1 VRLYSDEWIAAFNEA
16 VAELEP
22 DPDVSFRLHQIVD
35 DGPEGTVRVTLVA
48 HEGRVT
54 LAREPAREPARDG
67 AREPARDGAREPAR
81 DGAGDAPVPDATISV
96 QFDDAVALARG
107 ELDPSGLL
115 AAGRVRVRGNLSVLV
130 RGQSLLAA
138 AASRLGPLSEQ
149 TTP

>member
-1 VRLYSDEWIAAFNEA
+1 MRLYSDEWIAAFNEA

-54 LAREPAREPARDG
+54 LAREP
-67 AREPARDGAREPAR
+67 AREPAR

>member
-1 VRLYSDEWIAAFNEA
+1 MRLYSDEWIVAFNEA

-22 DPDVSFRLHQIVD
+22 DPDVSFRLRQIVD

-54 LAREPAREPARDG
+54 MTREEAREPAREEAPG
-67 AREPARDGAREPAR
+67 G
-81 DGAGDAPVPDATISV
+81 APVPDATISV
-96 QFDDAVALARG
+96 HFDDAVALARG

>member
-1 VRLYSDEWIAAFNEA
+1 MRLYSDEWIAAFNEA

-48 HEGRVT
+48 HEGRGT
-54 LAREPAREPARDG
+54 L
-67 AREPARDGAREPAR
+67 AREPAR

-149 TTP
+149 TTS

>member
-1 VRLYSDEWIAAFNEA
+1 MRLYSDEWIAAFNEA

-54 LAREPAREPARDG
+54 LAREP

>member
-1 VRLYSDEWIAAFNEA
+1 MRLYSDEWIAAFNEA

-54 LAREPAREPARDG
+54 MAREPARDGARDG
-67 AREPARDGAREPAR
+67 AREPARDGV
-81 DGAGDAPVPDATISV
+81 GDAPVPDATISV

>member
-1 VRLYSDEWIAAFNEA
+1 MRLYSEEWIAAFNEA

-22 DPDVSFRLHQIVD
+22 DPDVSFRLLQIVHG
-35 DGPEGTVRVTLVA
+35 GPEGTVRVTLVA
-48 HEGRVT
+48 REGRVT
-54 LAREPAREPARDG
+54 LAREPARELARDG
-67 AREPARDGAREPAR
+67 ASGDEPARDGTSGDELAREPA
-81 DGAGDAPVPDATISV
+81 PDATISL

-138 AASRLGPLSEQ
+138 AALRLGPLSEQ
-149 TTP
+149 TAS